1 MDLFFYLFV
10 AGSWTTPTKT
20 NFVWNSLQGA
30 HGFAIF
36 CSVVITILKVRL
48 FLVRFLCSTSSIP
61 FASQSSTNERLIF
74 MIAL

>member
-10 AGSWTTPTKT
+10 AGSWTTQTKT

-36 CSVVITILKVRL
+36 CSIVITLLKVVPL
-48 FLVRFLCSTSSIP
+48 
-61 FASQSSTNERLIF
+61 
-74 MIAL
+74 